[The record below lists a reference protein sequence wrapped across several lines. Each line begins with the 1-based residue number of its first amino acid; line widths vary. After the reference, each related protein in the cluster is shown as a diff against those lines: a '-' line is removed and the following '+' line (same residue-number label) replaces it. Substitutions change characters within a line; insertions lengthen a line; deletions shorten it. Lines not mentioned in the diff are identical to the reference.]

1 MCSDLVETSCFHFVM
16 VSCYFFYRRK
26 CLFIELV
33 QWYAR
38 CDLMK
43 FSTLIDYFFVVIVVF
58 VGSLFFYFKIC
69 PKAKNEDLWGNIS
82 WMLIL
87 CGTFSKLIRLNLFNF
102 FTLALAVVLYR
113 FFNALFNYIAK
124 IHVSC
129 QHLSCLT
136 YIAYHFQNWSSE
148 RIENIQANFYE

>member
-43 FSTLIDYFFVVIVVF
+43 FSTLIDYFFVVVF
-58 VGSLFFYFKIC
+58 VGNLFFHFKIC

-87 CGTFSKLIRLNLFNF
+87 CGTFSKLIRINLLNF

-113 FFNALFNYIAK
+113 FFNALFNYIGK

-136 YIAYHFQNWSSE
+136 YIAYHFQNWSSD
-148 RIENIQANFYE
+148 RIENIQSNFYE

>member
-1 MCSDLVETSCFHFVM
+1 MFRFGRNELLSFRYGFVLFFLSPQMSIYWASSMICSMWSYEIFNFDWLFFRRHRCFCWKFV
-16 VSCYFFYRRK
+16 
-26 CLFIELV
+26 
-33 QWYAR
+33 
-38 CDLMK
+38 
-43 FSTLIDYFFVVIVVF
+43 
-58 VGSLFFYFKIC
+58 FFYFKIC